1 LTQEAEHITIPKTKK
16 KLGWF
21 SKVILWLNWFAIGG
35 LFLSC
40 ISPLVSPA
48 VFWPLAFFGLMHPA
62 FVALNFLFLLWWS
75 IRRRRQAFY
84 TLGILVLS
92 IPLYGEQFRFHF
104 GSIEKAPSNSISV
117 MSYNVKLF
125 DLYNWSGNKK
135 TRSRIFTMIA
145 KQKPD
150 LLSLQEFFN
159 QDSGSLRNLD
169 SLKKLLHLPFAHVEY
184 TISLHKDDHWGVV
197 TFSKYPIVNSGKIVF
212 NNRNNNICIY
222 TDVLIGTDTIRIY
235 NMHLQSISFGYA
247 DYKFLGQ
254 MYNGEDAD
262 SELASS
268 ENILR
273 RMKRAAV
280 KRARQSE
287 SIAQHIATCPYPV
300 IVCGDFN
307 DTPVSYTY
315 RTISSG
321 LEDAFIESGSGF
333 GKSFVNPFPIPR
345 IDFILHSPSMHAFE
359 FSVNKE
365 ENLSDHYPVFCKLT
379 LH

>member
-1 LTQEAEHITIPKTKK
+1 
-16 KLGWF
+16 
-21 SKVILWLNWFAIGG
+21 
-35 LFLSC
+35 
-40 ISPLVSPA
+40 
-48 VFWPLAFFGLMHPA
+48 PA
-62 FVALNFLFLLWWS
+62 FVMLNFLFLMLWA

-84 TLGILVLS
+84 TLAILMLS
-92 IPLYGEQFRFHF
+92 IPYYGKQFRFHF
-104 GSIEKAPSNSISV
+104 GSREKAPANSINV

-125 DLYNWSGNKK
+125 DLYNWSGNKQ
-135 TRSRIFTMIA
+135 TRSKMFTLIA

-159 QDSGSLRNLD
+159 RDSGDYRNLD
-169 SLKKLLHLPFAHVEY
+169 SLKQLLHFPYAHYEY

-197 TFSKYPIVNSGKIVF
+197 TFSKYPIVNQGKIVF

-222 TDVLIGTDTIRIY
+222 TDILIEKDTIRVY
-235 NMHLQSISFGYA
+235 NMHLQSVSFGYA
-247 DYKFLGQ
+247 DYKFLGKI
-254 MYNGEDAD
+254 YSGEDAD

-273 RMKRAAV
+273 RMKRAYA

-287 SIAQHIATCPYPV
+287 SIAAHIASCRYPV

-307 DTPVSYTY
+307 DTPVSYSY

-321 LEDAFIESGSGF
+321 LEDAFIESGTGF

-345 IDFILHSPSMHAFE
+345 IDYILHSPSLHAFE
-359 FSVNKE
+359 FSVIPD
-365 ENLSDHYPVFCKLT
+365 ENLSDHYPVVCKIT
-379 LH
+379 LN